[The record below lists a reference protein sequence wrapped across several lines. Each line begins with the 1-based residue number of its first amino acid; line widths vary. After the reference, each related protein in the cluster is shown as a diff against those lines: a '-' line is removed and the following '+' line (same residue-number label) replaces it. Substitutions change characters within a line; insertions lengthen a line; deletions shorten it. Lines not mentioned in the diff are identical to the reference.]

1 MILLTD
7 SERLEGSFILEL
19 KRSLT
24 SSILNKTENLHVKLG
39 ISNNTAISADV
50 FVGNIS
56 STNITFILNLNEL
69 SINNSSKYLQNV
81 SDDLISRYSLDQSN
95 LVIGL
100 EISNLFLNASNDF
113 KIVNAEL
120 KLSIDINLV

>member
-1 MILLTD
+1 M
-7 SERLEGSFILEL
+7 EGSFILEL

-81 SDDLISRYSLDQSN
+81 SDDLISRYSFDQSN